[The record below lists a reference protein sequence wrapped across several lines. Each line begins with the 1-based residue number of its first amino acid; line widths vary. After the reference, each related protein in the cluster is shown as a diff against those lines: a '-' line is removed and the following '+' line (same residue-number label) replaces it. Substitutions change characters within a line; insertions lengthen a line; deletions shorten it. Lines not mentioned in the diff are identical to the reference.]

1 VTLESSRRAALRDLK
16 LRTLVRDHLGR
27 GVSPVSTSTTSF
39 GRGAAL
45 VDDGVAWVLIEEQ
58 PERSLGAALA
68 WMRKQTGAADLAII
82 VEASSGILARRAEL
96 FAAPIVVLHAIDRVL
111 VPAVADGYP
120 PSVELDDR
128 HDAFRSLIE
137 EGGAEP
143 VEEHGVLMGEVR
155 GLEVCRVV
163 TDRDTG
169 EVRLEVGVGAHDR
182 QAFALLHGAR
192 PTVEALAE
200 VAETVATHRR
210 AGADPH
216 PLNRLG
222 AERFLRWQ
230 SFQEPER
237 LGVRTLRPAAP
248 PVVRTNLKDP
258 VPCVAV
264 GDRSDGS
271 PVVVVYSTGIDLD
284 LVPFAVDAQA
294 MLDPVADL
302 VLVVPERDA
311 SPITRDLADLA
322 KVAITLFPWK

>member
-1 VTLESSRRAALRDLK
+1 
-16 LRTLVRDHLGR
+16 
-27 GVSPVSTSTTSF
+27 
-39 GRGAAL
+39 
-45 VDDGVAWVLIEEQ
+45 
-58 PERSLGAALA
+58 
-68 WMRKQTGAADLAII
+68 MRKQPGAADLSII

-96 FAAPIVVLHAIDRVL
+96 FATPIAVLHAIERVL
-111 VPAVADGYP
+111 VPAVADPYP
-120 PSVELDDR
+120 PIVELDER
-128 HDAFRSLIE
+128 HGAFRSLIE
-137 EGGAEP
+137 QGGAEP

-182 QAFALLHGAR
+182 EAFALLHGAR

-200 VAETVATHRR
+200 VAATVAAHRTP
-210 AGADPH
+210 GADPH

-222 AERFLRWQ
+222 AERLLRWQ

-237 LGVRTLRPAAP
+237 LGVRALRPVPP

-264 GDRSDGS
+264 GQRSDGS

-284 LVPFAVDAQA
+284 LVPFAVDALA
-294 MLDPVADL
+294 MLDPDAKL
-302 VLVVPERDA
+302 LLVVPARDA
-311 SPITRDLADLA
+311 SPITRGLAELA
-322 KVAITLFPWK
+322 KVPMTIHAWQ